1 MTVEASPRAL
11 SGKSIARPNSFAK
24 PPTPYSNRMQRRSTS
39 IEAHMPDTTAS
50 TSSDSA
56 ATRSINALCF
66 ILDKDFVFRQGL
78 ATELRRTGVDVVE
91 LSSSSRL
98 PEMVDNQNPDI
109 VLVNVDRMA
118 PHECVRTLLA
128 LRECNYAGAVQLF
141 GNCDLAALDSLSLV
155 GTDCSLIMLQPLQ
168 KPIKAATL
176 HRIISDRKLG
186 SLPTSSSGSIT
197 LSEALARDLVTF
209 LYQPKFDL
217 KAKNLVV
224 GAEAMARVNHPTL
237 GLLTPDRFLK
247 GSDKDDLL
255 NLSNHALVNA
265 ARSSVHFH
273 QLGLAMQI
281 SINIGVDNL
290 LSLPVSDIVSRYRPE
305 RSDWGGVL
313 LEISGRQLVNK
324 SATLTRLLGEL
335 QQANIPIAM
344 DNFGVG
350 ALYFDVL
357 NQIKCAEIK
366 IDRSLV
372 DGCASDDGKKRICK
386 SIIQMA
392 HNFGAQAVAVGVAEE
407 ADLKTL
413 NELDCDL
420 AQGFLFG
427 KPMSVGEIDSM
438 IAKSRLGMRD
448 QAPR

>member
-1 MTVEASPRAL
+1 
-11 SGKSIARPNSFAK
+11 
-24 PPTPYSNRMQRRSTS
+24 
-39 IEAHMPDTTAS
+39 MPDANAL
-50 TSSDSA
+50 TSSDKIA
-56 ATRSINALCF
+56 ARPMNSLCF
-66 ILDKDFVFRQGL
+66 IMDKDFVFRQGL
-78 ATELRRTGVDVVE
+78 ATELRRTGIDVVE
-91 LSSSSRL
+91 LSATSRL
-98 PEMVDNQNPDI
+98 PDMVENQNPDI
-109 VLVNVDRMA
+109 VLVNVDRLA

-128 LRECNYAGAVQLF
+128 LKECSYGGAVQLF
-141 GNCDLAALDSLSLV
+141 GNCDLAALDSLNLV
-155 GTDCSLIMLQPLQ
+155 GADCALAMLQPLQ

-186 SLPTSSSGSIT
+186 SLPTSSGGIT

-224 GAEAMARVNHPTL
+224 GAEAMARVNHPAF

-247 GSDKDDLL
+247 GADQDDLL

-290 LSLPVSDIVSRYRPE
+290 LSLPISDIVSRYRPE
-305 RSDWGGVL
+305 RNDWGGVL
-313 LEISGRQLVNK
+313 LEITGRQLVNK
-324 SATLTRLLGEL
+324 STTLTRLLAEL
-335 QQANIPIAM
+335 QEANIAIAM

-372 DGCASDDGKKRICK
+372 EGCASDAGKKRICK

-392 HNFGAQAVAVGVAEE
+392 HNFGAQAVAVGVSNE

-413 NELDCDL
+413 TELDCDL

-427 KPMSVGEIDSM
+427 KPMTVGEIDSL
-438 IAKSRLGMRD
+438 IAQSRLGTRGS
-448 QAPR
+448 ASSS

>member
-1 MTVEASPRAL
+1 
-11 SGKSIARPNSFAK
+11 
-24 PPTPYSNRMQRRSTS
+24 
-39 IEAHMPDTTAS
+39 MPDTNALSS
-50 TSSDSA
+50 TDKVA
-56 ATRSINALCF
+56 ARPMNSLCF
-66 ILDKDFVFRQGL
+66 IMDKDFVFRQGL
-78 ATELRRTGVDVVE
+78 ATELRRTGIDVVE
-91 LSSSSRL
+91 LSASSRL
-98 PEMVDNQNPDI
+98 PDMVENQNPDI

-128 LRECNYAGAVQLF
+128 LKECSYGGAVQLF
-141 GNCDLAALDSLSLV
+141 GNCDLAALDSLNLV
-155 GTDCSLIMLQPLQ
+155 GADCGLKMLQPLQ

-186 SLPTSSSGSIT
+186 SLPTSSGSIT

-224 GAEAMARVNHPTL
+224 GAEAMARVNHPTF

-247 GSDKDDLL
+247 GADQDDLL
-255 NLSNHALVNA
+255 NLASHALVNA

-290 LSLPVSDIVSRYRPE
+290 LSLPISDIVSRYRPE

-313 LEISGRQLVNK
+313 LEITGRQLVNK
-324 SATLTRLLGEL
+324 SATLTRLLAEL
-335 QQANIPIAM
+335 QEAKIPIAM

-372 DGCASDDGKKRICK
+372 EGCAGDAAKRRICK
-386 SIIQMA
+386 TIIQLA
-392 HNFGAQAVAVGVAEE
+392 HNFGAQAVAVGVSNE
-407 ADLKTL
+407 ADFNTL
-413 NELDCDL
+413 TALDCDL

-427 KPMSVGEIDSM
+427 KPMTVGEIDSL
-438 IAKSRLGMRD
+438 IAKSRLGMHGS
-448 QAPR
+448 ALN